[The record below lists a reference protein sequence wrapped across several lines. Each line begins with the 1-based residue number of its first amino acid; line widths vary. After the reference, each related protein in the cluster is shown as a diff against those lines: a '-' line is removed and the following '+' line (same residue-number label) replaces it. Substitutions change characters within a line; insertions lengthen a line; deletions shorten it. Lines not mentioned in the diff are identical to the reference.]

1 MEPIAIVKKRSRMWL
16 IMIVM
21 IVALLTIAA
30 ALWFMGDAPASDF
43 SGVSHHTGRMGGA
56 GRPGVAVGPVSTG
69 TEGSFRW
76 AKIGRR
82 TYAVT
87 GAGNDGGGG

>member
-30 ALWFMGDAPASDF
+30 ALWFMGDAPVSDF
-43 SGVSHHTGRMGGA
+43 SGVSQQPDAWGA
-56 GRPGVAVGPVSTG
+56 PASPV
-69 TEGSFRW
+69 
-76 AKIGRR
+76 
-82 TYAVT
+82 
-87 GAGNDGGGG
+87 